1 MFAQGEVT
9 LESPTILTPTI
20 LIILFI
26 LIGMQGPPQLVCDE
40 SRGHQDTDEQ
50 HRADAVLVVAVS
62 PDHAAEGEGAVVR
75 STRLWQARFLGFT
88 YCCSCNLQV
97 I

>member
-1 MFAQGEVT
+1 MLARVSRVFVHKNAPILLAEQGQALWGLCV
-9 LESPTILTPTI
+9 
-20 LIILFI
+20 
-26 LIGMQGPPQLVCDE
+26 QGPPQLVCDE

-62 PDHAAEGEGAVVR
+62 PDYAAEGEGAVVR

-88 YCCSCNLQV
+88 Y
-97 I
+97 